1 MDWSDDGSIE
11 EHVGNEHVPEYLEQF
26 LRSRGMKQRA
36 SGYSKRR
43 IRLFYGLEEENP
55 NPDEPDEDEESSL
68 NESDEDDEDEVVLRN
83 GSLSRYNTLLDTD
96 GLEVGELVV
105 DGESPV
111 ITDLNEQNEQNEQ
124 NEPMNERT
132 NEPTNEPTNQ
142 QRNERRRGQTD
153 EEVNEL
159 MNSPGFLPWVDL
171 APETIDRLLS
181 GIRWTDDVDEDD
193 EDDDDDDD
201 DEDDDDSDLDDEE
214 FDLEELEEEHDAH
227 ARHRHMADF
236 VTAMLLD
243 ILDPEQGQLYITE
256 TAVETFQRFRSGTL
270 SLEQFVRR
278 MEALNREENGEY
290 DDEDDDDDDDDD
302 DADETG
308 SSSEEQ
314 KTSSGSH
321 PDLSDKVGLLKL
333 GS

>member
-171 APETIDRLLS
+171 APETMDRLLS
-181 GIRWTDDVDEDD
+181 TKMTKTTTMTKMTTTVIWMMRNSIWRNWKK
-193 EDDDDDDD
+193 
-201 DEDDDDSDLDDEE
+201 SMMPML
-214 FDLEELEEEHDAH
+214 
-227 ARHRHMADF
+227 
-236 VTAMLLD
+236 VTVIWPTLLQPCFW
-243 ILDPEQGQLYITE
+243 IFSTP
-256 TAVETFQRFRSGTL
+256 
-270 SLEQFVRR
+270 
-278 MEALNREENGEY
+278 NR
-290 DDEDDDDDDDDD
+290 
-302 DADETG
+302 ASCT
-308 SSSEEQ
+308 SQ
-314 KTSSGSH
+314 K
-321 PDLSDKVGLLKL
+321 PPLKL
-333 GS
+333 SNDSEVEPSV